1 MPFSF
6 VLSVCAITYSQ
17 QRHEELQLKF
27 QEYNKKL
34 IEYEEKMQKQVDQ
47 MDEFDTRRK
56 ALLEERRKQQEI
68 SALDIAVNEA
78 KEIEITEK
86 LDNPTVATM
95 DEEEEAPPAMAVVEE
110 APSLDLPPLSMVKK
124 TDLDDLYFQLDE
136 HEDDFHCI
144 TEILL
149 RRDGY
154 VDAFET
160 DGPKIKITS
169 GTWQFADAISS
180 HHPPSLTI
188 TLHRQFGSGGGDLAF
203 YVARTFTGTLC
214 RVGNRLGVEG
224 TAHELDQVLGNSKV
238 GHFQMA
244 DITTMRENNFFKIP
258 PKKGV
263 DSFAF
268 WKTKLVSIR

>member
-1 MPFSF
+1 
-6 VLSVCAITYSQ
+6 
-17 QRHEELQLKF
+17 
-27 QEYNKKL
+27 
-34 IEYEEKMQKQVDQ
+34 
-47 MDEFDTRRK
+47 MDEFDTKRK
-56 ALLEERRKQQEI
+56 ELLEQRRKQQEI
-68 SALDIAVNEA
+68 SALDIAANAA
-78 KEIEITEK
+78 KKIAKPTEK
-86 LDNPTVATM
+86 LDNPTVATISE
-95 DEEEEAPPAMAVVEE
+95 EEEEAPPAMIVEE
-110 APSLDLPPLSMVKK
+110 EEPALDLTPLSMIKK
-124 TDLDDLYFQLDE
+124 TDLDDLYFQLNE
-136 HEDDFHCI
+136 QEDDFHCI

-154 VDAFET
+154 VDAGET

-169 GTWQFADAISS
+169 GTWQWADAISS
-180 HHPPSLTI
+180 HHAPSLTI

-244 DITTMRENNFFKIP
+244 DITAMRENGFKIP